1 MAAGGSSIVSAAP
14 IKGPHQGQPVRT
26 AGKPL
31 DQARAAMV
39 MVHGRGA
46 TADSILTLAPELNRP
61 DFAYLAPQASGNAW
75 YPNSFLAPIPSNEP
89 GISSGMQTIQDVLDR
104 IEQAGIPAERTM
116 LLGFSQGACLS
127 LEFAARHARRYGGI
141 ACLSGGL
148 IGPDGTP
155 RDYPGSLART
165 PVFLGCSDM
174 DFHIPAE
181 RVEFSGEVMRDLN
194 GEVTVRL
201 YRGMGHTVN
210 EDEIAQVQA
219 MMDGL
224 IGG

>member
-1 MAAGGSSIVSAAP
+1 MSAAP
-14 IKGPHQGQPVRT
+14 INGPHQGQPVQT

-31 DQARAAMV
+31 EQARAAMV

-46 TADSILTLAPELNRP
+46 TADSILTLAQELNRP
-61 DFAYLAPQASGNAW
+61 DFAYLAPQASGNTW
-75 YPNSFLAPIPSNEP
+75 YPNSFLAPILSNEP
-89 GISSGMQTIQDVLDR
+89 GISSGMQAIQDILDR

-165 PVFLGCSDM
+165 PVFLGCSDV

-181 RVEFSGEVMRDLN
+181 RVEFSGEVMRDLE

-219 MMDGL
+219 IMDGL
-224 IGG
+224 AGG